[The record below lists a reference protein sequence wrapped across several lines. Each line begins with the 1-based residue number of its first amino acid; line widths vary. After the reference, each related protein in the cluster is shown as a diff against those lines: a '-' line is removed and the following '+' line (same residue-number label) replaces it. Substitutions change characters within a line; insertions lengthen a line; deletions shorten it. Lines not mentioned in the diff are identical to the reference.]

1 MSSGV
6 GSYRP
11 LSVRFTDGARTDD
24 LGGSVAFAKRRV
36 GEDGHVRFTGVYL
49 DPTGRE
55 RSAGTFDSKRVAL
68 REARAAEAAIESGS
82 WIDPTYGKIT
92 FRKYVEQHWWP
103 SRHLELTTKASYRCY
118 LTSTSCR
125 SSARCRCAR
134 SCRRLCRHG

>member
-1 MSSGV
+1 M
-6 GSYRP
+6 
-11 LSVRFTDGARTDD
+11 
-24 LGGSVAFAKRRV
+24 AFAKRRV